1 MDEAFSALDPLT
13 RGQMQDELMT
23 LQQRLRKTIVFITH
37 DFGEA
42 LRLGDRIAFL
52 KDAGIVQIGTPAEIL
67 NAPADDYVRAFVR
80 QFDSAVTLAAR
91 HHAGPAAPIAASTP

>member
-1 MDEAFSALDPLT
+1 
-13 RGQMQDELMT
+13 MQDELMA
-23 LQQRLRKTIVFITH
+23 LQARLRKTIVFITH
-37 DFGEA
+37 DLGEA

-80 QFDSAVTLAAR
+80 QIDRAAALAAR
-91 HHAGPAAPIAASTP
+91 HRAGPVATAL